1 MFACVLC
8 VYIPFKTT
16 LLNVELN
23 EPRCVK
29 RRETYFKD
37 KLFAAATT
45 QKIFSFFCSV
55 ANSMLYLNP
64 VVTMKLAAEEM
75 MRIVVYEEVNSLIFV
90 FVFRVLKVVTRKG

>member
-8 VYIPFKTT
+8 LYIPFKTT

-37 KLFAAATT
+37 KLFAAATN
-45 QKIFSFFCSV
+45 QKIISIFCSV
-55 ANSMLYLNP
+55 VNSMIP
-64 VVTMKLAAEEM
+64 VVTMKLAAEEI
-75 MRIVVYEEVNSLIFV
+75 MRIVGLRGSE
-90 FVFRVLKVVTRKG
+90 